1 MSNKVKSIISWI
13 LRILAATIMLQSLF
27 FKFSAAPESIYIFNK
42 LDMEPWGRIGTG
54 VVELIASILILIP
67 RMTWIGAFLG
77 LGVMSGAIFFHLT
90 SLGIEVHGDGGQLFI
105 YAVLV
110 FSSCALLLFFD
121 RQKLLSFLP
130 SDRNIEKKHL
140 QTH

>member
-1 MSNKVKSIISWI
+1 
-13 LRILAATIMLQSLF
+13 
-27 FKFSAAPESIYIFNK
+27 
-42 LDMEPWGRIGTG
+42 MEPWGRIGTG
-54 VVELIASILILIP
+54 VAELIASVLLLIP
-67 RMTWIGAFLG
+67 RTTWAGAFLG

-90 SLGIEVHGDGGQLFI
+90 SLGIEVHGDRGQLFI

-110 FSSCALLLFFD
+110 FICCALLLYFG

-130 SDRNIEKKHL
+130 SNQNMAKKHL